1 MSNVIARI
9 ESRMAHLR
17 NLVGETASKP
27 TQQFSAELNQA
38 QAETT
43 TPEAAPTFSAP
54 AAGETLLAPPATGE
68 SLLSQPAPASADPAS
83 HARRSTRSTPEALQ
97 PIIQEA
103 ASRTG
108 LAPELI
114 DAVIKAES
122 GYRTNAVSRVGA
134 QGLMQLMP
142 GTARSLGVSNP
153 FDARQNVMG
162 GAEYLSKQISRF
174 GSVEKALA
182 AYNAGPG
189 AVQKFGGVPPYAETQ
204 RYVRKIMADVG
215 SAANSKGEAQ

>member
-1 MSNVIARI
+1 MDDLISRI
-9 ESRMAHLR
+9 EGRMAYLR
-17 NLVGETASKP
+17 NLVGETVQRP
-27 TQQFSAELNQA
+27 TPQFAAELNQVQSQPDTPA
-38 QAETT
+38 ALGSFAPSPALHPAPAGHARHAART
-43 TPEAAPTFSAP
+43 TPES
-54 AAGETLLAPPATGE
+54 
-68 SLLSQPAPASADPAS
+68 
-83 HARRSTRSTPEALQ
+83 LQ

-153 FDARQNVMG
+153 FDARQNVLG
-162 GAEYLSKQISRF
+162 GAEYLSKQITHF

-204 RYVRKIMADVG
+204 RYVRKILNDAGNAVNAVTG
-215 SAANSKGEAQ
+215 KGESQ

>member
-1 MSNVIARI
+1 MNDVMNRI
-9 ESRMAHLR
+9 EGRMVYLR
-17 NLVGETASKP
+17 SLVGETPPPP
-27 TQQFSAELNQA
+27 TQSTPSTPQFAAEFNQT
-38 QAETT
+38 QTEM
-43 TPEAAPTFSAP
+43 AAPGSLEAFSLPSAP
-54 AAGETLLAPPATGE
+54 QLPSAT
-68 SLLSQPAPASADPAS
+68 PRHDRASRA
-83 HARRSTRSTPEALQ
+83 TPEALQ

-142 GTARSLGVSNP
+142 GTARSLGVTNP

-162 GAEYLSKQISRF
+162 GADYLSKQISRF

-204 RYVRKIMADVG
+204 RYVRKIIQDAG
-215 SAANSKGEAQ
+215 SAVNSKGESQ

>member
-1 MSNVIARI
+1 MRLKHVTKYAGRAGALAVPATALAATSLLATSLATTADASPYDARTAGAASAFGVSAAGLVNVPQTPQVSSHGRHHHA
-9 ESRMAHLR
+9 
-17 NLVGETASKP
+17 
-27 TQQFSAELNQA
+27 A
-38 QAETT
+38 QA
-43 TPEAAPTFSAP
+43 
-54 AAGETLLAPPATGE
+54 
-68 SLLSQPAPASADPAS
+68 
-83 HARRSTRSTPEALQ
+83 TPEALQ

-103 ASRTG
+103 ATRTG

-114 DAVIKAES
+114 SAVIHAES
-122 GYRTNAVSRVGA
+122 GYRTNAVSPAGA

-162 GAEYLSKQISRF
+162 GAQYLSKQISRF

-204 RYVRKIMADVG
+204 RYVRKIM
-215 SAANSKGEAQ
+215 SEAGGTVNNQGKSQ